1 MSTVLFER
9 SGRDRVVAGVCGGL
23 AIRLA
28 VDATLVRLVFA
39 ILALAGG
46 AGILLYLALWVYS
59 DGRRRWPAAV
69 LVAVAAATL
78 LSALGFS
85 RTAVIGAS
93 LLFAGLAVVLVR
105 GGSLRP
111 GGSLPIAGVVL
122 MMAGAVLFLGRSGA
136 SGAFLAPGAI
146 AGALV
151 LVVGPWLWR
160 LAAERTERI
169 RLEERAEV
177 AARIHDSVLQTLALV
192 QRHSGDAARVSAHR
206 APPGARAAALALR
219 QRRRGGREPRSTR
232 WRDAAA
238 DVEELH
244 RRRGSSWRSAGDV
257 PLDDDA
263 GQLVARGARGDDQRR
278 EVLRRRRDLRLRRGR
293 ARPRVERVRARS
305 RRRLRPRGRRRPTAA
320 GIADS
325 IEARMQRAGGTATI
339 VSAPGEGTEIE
350 LSAAAGAPHEARASS
365 SSTTMSSSAPACAAS
380 SARRVEIVGEA
391 GRSPRRCR

>member
-1 MSTVLFER
+1 MSALLFER

-46 AGILLYLALWVYS
+46 AGILLYLALWAYS
-59 DGRRRWPAAV
+59 GGRRRWPGAV

-85 RTAVIGAS
+85 DSAVLGAS
-93 LLFAGLAVVLVR
+93 LLSAGLAVVLVR

-111 GGSLPIAGVVL
+111 GGSLPVIGVVL
-122 MMAGAVLFLGRSGA
+122 LMAGAVLFLGRTGA

-160 LAAERTERI
+160 LASERSERI

-192 QRHSGDAARVSAHR
+192 QRHSGDAARVSAI
-206 APPGARAAALALR
+206 ARRQERELRRWLYGSGVADAASLVDALA
-219 QRRRGGREPRSTR
+219 
-232 WRDAAA
+232 DAATE
-238 DVEELH
+238 VEELH
-244 RRRGSSWRSAGDV
+244 RVRIELASAGDV

-263 GQLVARGARGDDQRR
+263 SQLVLAAREAMTNAAKFSGTDEIAVYAEVSATTVTVFVRDRGVGFDRAGVAAD
-278 EVLRRRRDLRLRRGR
+278 RRG
-293 ARPRVERVRARS
+293 
-305 RRRLRPRGRRRPTAA
+305 
-320 GIADS
+320 IAES
-325 IEARMQRAGGTATI
+325 IEARMQRAGGSATI
-339 VSAPGEGTEIE
+339 VTGPGQGAEIE
-350 LSAAAGAPHEARASS
+350 LSL
-365 SSTTMSSSAPACAAS
+365 
-380 SARRVEIVGEA
+380 
-391 GRSPRRCR
+391 PRRAQ